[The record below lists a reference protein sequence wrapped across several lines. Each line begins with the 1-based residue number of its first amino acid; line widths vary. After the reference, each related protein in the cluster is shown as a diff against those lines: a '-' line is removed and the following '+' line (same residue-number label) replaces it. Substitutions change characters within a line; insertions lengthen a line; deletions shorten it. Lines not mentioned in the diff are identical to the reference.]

1 LLGGSPHGAHVA
13 QHEGIAVIAIL
24 DYDAGNLT
32 SVKKAVDYLGYRC
45 VVTSNPR
52 EVERADKILLP
63 GVGHFSATSNI
74 EARGLI
80 TVVRNAISRETPL
93 LGICVGMQW
102 MFECSEEAPEMLGL
116 ACFRGQCQ
124 RLSDQVK
131 VPHVGWNQLQI
142 RDSGHLFRNIP
153 TGTFMYFTH
162 SYWAPVVEFT
172 TAKCEYG
179 CTFSAAIERGNLF
192 GVQFHPEKSGD
203 PGLRLLRNFC
213 EL

>member
-1 LLGGSPHGAHVA
+1 M
-13 QHEGIAVIAIL
+13 IAIL

-45 VVTSNPR
+45 VVTSDPR

-63 GVGHFSATSNI
+63 GVGHFSATSNL
-74 EARGLI
+74 EARGLR
-80 TVVRNAISRETPL
+80 TVLRDAIARGTPL
-93 LGICVGMQW
+93 LGICLGMQW
-102 MFECSEEAPEMLGL
+102 MFEFSEEAPEVPGL

-131 VPHVGWNQLQI
+131 VPHVGWNQLQV
-142 RDSGHLFRNIP
+142 RDSGRIFRNIP
-153 TGTFMYFTH
+153 SGTFMYFTH
-162 SYWAPVVEFT
+162 SYSAPVGEGT
-172 TAKCEYG
+172 TAVCEYG
-179 CTFSAAIERGNLF
+179 STFSAAIERGNLF

-203 PGLRLLRNFC
+203 PGLALLRNFC